1 MEIDRETLQ
10 HLAAKSLILND
21 DVYGKE
27 STPPCYL
34 SEYDGNEREFIDF
47 QYGSVV
53 FFSGSPQAAVNKKLR
68 GLLSFMDNRRDFEV
82 YLAGNPDYQEK
93 TVRVISREDL
103 SGLLVYLEEKLK
115 QRKAAIESVGAKN
128 IEEYNEKGG
137 GFLPYLALVIDKA
150 DETEKDPTE
159 PFSKLISLLY
169 KYADYGFRLIS
180 ASTEKLTTRNGRILQ
195 GDLSLE
201 EASEA
206 DLSFAI
212 SHGYDS
218 IDVNAQPHEI
228 ASDPI
233 YEKAVEYT
241 LQEKNITTAMLQRK
255 FRIGYSKAIRI
266 IEEMRRTGV
275 FDRLTYQDYQKKKK

>member
-1 MEIDRETLQ
+1 MEIDRETLE

-21 DVYGKE
+21 DVYEKE
-27 STPPCYL
+27 GTPPCYL

-68 GLLSFMDNRRDFEV
+68 GLLSFMDDRRDFEV
-82 YLAGNPDYQEK
+82 YIAGNSDYQEK
-93 TVRVISREDL
+93 TARVISREDL
-103 SGLLVYLEEKLK
+103 SILLVYLEEKLK
-115 QRKAAIESVGAKN
+115 QRKAAIESIGAKN

-137 GFLPYLALVIDKA
+137 GFLSYLALVIDKA
-150 DETEKDPTE
+150 DEAEKDPTD
-159 PFSKLISLLY
+159 PFSKLIPLLY
-169 KYADYGFRLIS
+169 EYADHGFRVIS

-201 EASEA
+201 EASES

-212 SHGYDS
+212 SPGYDT
-218 IDVNAQPHEI
+218 IDINSHPSQI

-233 YEKAVEYT
+233 YKKAVEYT
-241 LQEKNITTAMLQRK
+241 LQERNITTAMLQRK
-255 FRIGYSKAIRI
+255 FRIGYSKAIRF
-266 IEEMRRTGV
+266 IEEMRRTGILP
-275 FDRLTYQDYQKKKK
+275 RMTCQDYQKKEK

>member
-10 HLAAKSLILND
+10 HLAEKRLILND
-21 DVYGKE
+21 DVYEKE

-53 FFSGSPQAAVNKKLR
+53 FFSGSPQSAVNKKLR
-68 GLLSFMDNRRDFEV
+68 GLLSFMDDRRDFEV
-82 YLAGNPDYQEK
+82 YLAGNPDYQGK
-93 TVRVISREDL
+93 TARIIRREDL
-103 SGLLVYLEEKLK
+103 SILLVYLEEKLK

-128 IEEYNEKGG
+128 IVKYNEKGG

-150 DETEKDPTE
+150 NEAEKDPTD
-159 PFSKLISLLY
+159 PFSKLIPLLY
-169 KYADYGFRLIS
+169 EYVDHGFRVIS
-180 ASTEKLTTRNGRILQ
+180 ASTEKLTTQNGRILQ
-195 GDLSLE
+195 GDFSLE
-201 EASEA
+201 EANEA
-206 DLSFAI
+206 DLSFVI
-212 SHGYDS
+212 SHGYDT
-218 IDVNAQPHEI
+218 IDVNAHPSEI

-241 LQEKNITTAMLQRK
+241 LQEKNITTAMLQRQ

-266 IEEMRRTGV
+266 IDEMRRTGV